1 MTVSEAKSRMTY
13 PEVLRWAAYFRKHG
27 YASQTSGTIPAV
39 QRGFALLASI
49 LVNVNGGYKG
59 GKQAKITDFLP
70 AEEMHKDGQPEDV
83 AALLASL
90 WSGKRKDGVPERKLW
105 KRSKRR

>member
-1 MTVSEAKSRMTY
+1 MSHWEAM
-13 PEVLRWAAYFRKHG
+13 RWLAYFRKHG
-27 YASQTSGTIPAV
+27 YSSANRATVPQL
-39 QRGFALLASI
+39 QQGFALLASI

-70 AEEMHKDGQPEDV
+70 SEEMDKDGQPEDV

>member
-1 MTVSEAKSRMTY
+1 MTVGEAKSRMTY
-13 PEVLRWAAYFRKHG
+13 REALQWGAYFKAHG
-27 YASQTSGTIPAV
+27 YSSRSAAV
-39 QRGFALLASI
+39 VPELQRGFALLASI
-49 LVNVNGGYKG
+49 LINVNGGYKG

-70 AEEMHKDGQPEDV
+70 TEEMHKDGQPEDV